1 MATRKKKK
9 ATGATKAPSRPTSQK
24 SLDKK
29 ASLSAGGITEN
40 SISGHN
46 QLEIISEIPQSYV
59 WALSVFISL
68 VAIVAPLGQTPYGYN
83 PDLYMASM
91 LQVGALVFLSV
102 YLFLV
107 YKNKSDGILI
117 PHVPLL
123 LFPVLA
129 FYLWMVL
136 SLFWAHN
143 FYEAIVKV
151 LDWGAGFII
160 FFLALM
166 CLRDRRSIFPMIF
179 CLFCSLVLIALLGV
193 GQYLFSIDWVAQHA
207 SPAATFGNK
216 NMNGEF
222 LILTWILGVGLFIN
236 SRKPAASWFYALGS
250 ALALAALFYGRTRG
264 SWFSWIVEMAILVPL
279 LVYFKFGL
287 VHKYNWGLPK
297 ILALAGFIVVTV
309 ALVNTTPQF
318 FVSTVPVIEKNTGG
332 IDRDTN
338 PRGGAVQA
346 ESASK
351 LIESA
356 KKSYDATK
364 NQRLIMWRNSYNMF
378 KDHWL
383 LGVGIGNWMVYYP
396 KYQESYA
403 VDPALR
409 GETLFH
415 INAHNDYV
423 EFICELGL
431 VGLLLMLW
439 VVFAALIGIVRVFSL
454 RSELRKEDQ
463 VMVMTVVIAILGIAA
478 NAFVSF
484 PLQQPITIAIAMLY
498 VGILAGAVWQS
509 SDASERTFYRLALPS
524 PALKMAGATAATVVT
539 VAMLAIQIIW
549 YKSDNLYFKAV
560 SNYSAGNYKTSFEAA
575 QESYK
580 EFPIRKRTMYYIGN
594 YYYRNQEYEKA
605 LPLFEEIRKD
615 YPYRRQVL
623 NALSGVY
630 LELGKTDEFDSLVGA
645 WSTSR
650 ANSASVLL
658 TKAIS
663 EIRRDNPREAIAIL
677 EEASNLPGS
686 GQTKERID
694 SILQKLYQAMDA
706 VEEAQLKARIKA
718 EKRARFLAERRAQRK
733 EAKRTDQ

>member
-9 ATGATKAPSRPTSQK
+9 GTVVAKTASKRSSPK
-24 SLDKK
+24 SIDKK
-29 ASLSAGGITEN
+29 AGLSANGVPEN
-40 SISGHN
+40 SISGRY
-46 QLEIISEIPQSYV
+46 QLEVISEIPQSYV
-59 WALSVFISL
+59 WALSIFIAL
-68 VAIVAPLGQTPYGYN
+68 VAIVAPLGQTSYGYN

-91 LQVGALVFLSV
+91 LQVGAIAFLSV

-107 YKNKSDGILI
+107 YKNKSDAILI

-123 LFPVLA
+123 LYPVVA

-166 CLRDRRSIFPMIF
+166 CLRDRRSIFPMLF
-179 CLFCSLVLIALLGV
+179 CLFCSLVLIALLGA
-193 GQYLFSIDWVAQHA
+193 GQYLLSIDWVAQHA

-236 SRKPAASWFYALGS
+236 SRQPVASWFYALGS
-250 ALALAALFYGRTRG
+250 AFALAALFYGRTRG
-264 SWFSWIVEMAILVPL
+264 SWFSWIVEMVILAAL
-279 LVYFKFGL
+279 LVYFKYGL

-297 ILALAGFIVVTV
+297 ILALVAFFVATVT
-309 ALVNTTPQF
+309 LVNTTPQF
-318 FVSTVPVIEKNTGG
+318 FVSNVPVLEENTGG
-332 IDRDTN
+332 IDKSTN

-346 ESASK
+346 QSPSE
-351 LIESA
+351 LVESA
-356 KKSYDATK
+356 KKSYEQSK

-378 KDHWL
+378 KDYWF

-439 VVFAALIGIVRVFSL
+439 VAFAVLIGIVRVFSFK
-454 RSELRKEDQ
+454 SELRKEDQ
-463 VMVMTVVIAILGIAA
+463 VMVMTVVVAILGIAG

-484 PLQQPITIAIAMLY
+484 PLQQPITIAITMLY
-498 VGILAGAVWQS
+498 VGILAGAVWQA
-509 SDASERTFYRLALPS
+509 SDSSERTFYRWALPS
-524 PALKMAGATAATVVT
+524 PVLKIATATAMTVAT

-650 ANSASVLL
+650 ARSASVML

-677 EEASNLPGS
+677 EEARNLPGS
-686 GQTKERID
+686 EQTKERIE

-706 VEEAQLKARIKA
+706 VEQAQLQARIKA
-718 EKRARFLAERRAQRK
+718 EKRARFLAGKRAQRK
-733 EAKRTDQ
+733 AAKKADQ

>member
-9 ATGATKAPSRPTSQK
+9 GTVVAKTSSQRPTQK
-24 SLDKK
+24 SFDKK
-29 ASLSAGGITEN
+29 AGLFASGVVEN

-46 QLEIISEIPQSYV
+46 QLKVISEIPQFYV
-59 WALSVFISL
+59 WALSIFISL
-68 VAIVAPLGQTPYGYN
+68 AAIVAPLGQTAYGYN

-91 LQVGALVFLSV
+91 LQVGALAFLSI

-107 YKNKSDGILI
+107 YKNKSDGIMI

-123 LFPVLA
+123 LYPVLV

-143 FYEAIVKV
+143 FYEAIVKI

-179 CLFCSLVLIALLGV
+179 SLFCSLVLIALLGS
-193 GQYLFSIDWVAQHA
+193 GQYLLSIDWVAQHA

-222 LILTWILGVGLFIN
+222 LILTWILGMGLFIN

-250 ALALAALFYGRTRG
+250 AFALAALFYSRTRG
-264 SWFSWIVEMAILVPL
+264 SWFSWIVEMVILVTL
-279 LVYFKFGL
+279 LVYFKYGL
-287 VHKYNWGLPK
+287 VHKYNWRLPK
-297 ILALAGFIVVTV
+297 ILALVAFIVATIT
-309 ALVNTTPQF
+309 LVNTTPQF
-318 FVSTVPVIEKNTGG
+318 FVTNVPVLENNTGG

-351 LIESA
+351 VVESA
-356 KKSYDATK
+356 KEGYEASK

-378 KDHWL
+378 KDYWL
-383 LGVGIGNWMVYYP
+383 TGVGIGNWMVYYP

-439 VVFAALIGIVRVFSL
+439 VAFATLIGIVRVFSL
-454 RSELRKEDQ
+454 KSALRNEDQ
-463 VMVMTVVIAILGIAA
+463 VLVMTVAVAILGIAG

-484 PLQQPITIAIAMLY
+484 PLQQPITIAITMLY
-498 VGILAGAVWQS
+498 VGILAGAIWQA
-509 SDASERTFYRLALPS
+509 SDSSERTFYRLALPS
-524 PALKMAGATAATVVT
+524 PALKIATATAVTVAT
-539 VAMLAIQIIW
+539 VAMLAIQLIW

-605 LPLFEEIRKD
+605 LPLFEAIRED

-645 WSTSR
+645 WSASR
-650 ANSASVLL
+650 ARSASVML

-663 EIRRDNPREAIAIL
+663 EIRKDNPREAIAIL
-677 EEASNLPGS
+677 EEARNLPGS
-686 GQTKERID
+686 EQTKERIEG
-694 SILQKLYQAMDA
+694 ILQKLYQAMDA
-706 VEEAQLKARIKA
+706 IEQAQLQARIKA
-718 EKRARFLAERRAQRK
+718 EKRARFLAEKRAQRK
-733 EAKRTDQ
+733 AAKKADK

>member
-9 ATGATKAPSRPTSQK
+9 GTVVAKTASKRPSPK
-24 SLDKK
+24 SIDKK
-29 ASLSAGGITEN
+29 AGLSANGVPEN
-40 SISGHN
+40 SISGRY
-46 QLEIISEIPQSYV
+46 QLEVISEIPQSYV
-59 WALSVFISL
+59 WALSIFIAL
-68 VAIVAPLGQTPYGYN
+68 VAIVAPLGQTAYGYN

-91 LQVGALVFLSV
+91 LQVGAIAFLSV

-123 LFPVLA
+123 LYPVVA

-166 CLRDRRSIFPMIF
+166 CLRDRRSIFPMLF
-179 CLFCSLVLIALLGV
+179 CLFCSLVLIALLGA
-193 GQYLFSIDWVAQHA
+193 GQYLLSIDWVAQHA

-236 SRKPAASWFYALGS
+236 SRQPVASWFYALGS
-250 ALALAALFYGRTRG
+250 AFALAALFYGRTRG
-264 SWFSWIVEMAILVPL
+264 SWLSWIVEMVILVAL
-279 LVYFKFGL
+279 LLYFKYGL

-297 ILALAGFIVVTV
+297 ILALVAFIVATVT
-309 ALVNTTPQF
+309 LVNTTPQF
-318 FVSTVPVIEKNTGG
+318 FVANVPVLEENTGG
-332 IDRDTN
+332 IDKATN

-346 ESASK
+346 ESASE

-356 KKSYDATK
+356 KESYEGTK

-378 KDHWL
+378 KDYWF

-439 VVFAALIGIVRVFSL
+439 VAFATLIGIVRVFSL
-454 RSELRKEDQ
+454 KSELREEDQ
-463 VMVMTVVIAILGIAA
+463 VMMMIVVVAILGIAG

-484 PLQQPITIAIAMLY
+484 PLQQPITIAITMLY
-498 VGILAGAVWQS
+498 VGMLAGAVWQA
-509 SDASERTFYRLALPS
+509 SDASERTFYRWALPS
-524 PALKMAGATAATVVT
+524 PALKIATASAMTVAT
-539 VAMLAIQIIW
+539 VAMLALQIIW

-650 ANSASVLL
+650 ARSASVML

-663 EIRRDNPREAIAIL
+663 EIRGDNPREAIAIL
-677 EEASNLPGS
+677 EEARNLPGS
-686 GQTKERID
+686 EQTKERIE

-706 VEEAQLKARIKA
+706 VEQAQLQARIKA
-718 EKRARFLAERRAQRK
+718 ERRARFLAQKRAQ
-733 EAKRTDQ
+733 

>member
-9 ATGATKAPSRPTSQK
+9 GTVVAKTSPKRPPPKSIDNKAG
-24 SLDKK
+24 
-29 ASLSAGGITEN
+29 LSASGVPEN
-40 SISGHN
+40 SISGRY
-46 QLEIISEIPQSYV
+46 QLEVISEIPQSYV
-59 WALSVFISL
+59 WALSIFIAL
-68 VAIVAPLGQTPYGYN
+68 VAIVAPLGQTAYGYN

-107 YKNKSDGILI
+107 YKNKSAGILI

-123 LFPVLA
+123 LYPVIA

-143 FYEAIVKV
+143 FYEAIVKI

-160 FFLALM
+160 FFLVLM

-179 CLFCSLVLIALLGV
+179 CMFCSLVLIALLSV
-193 GQYLFSIDWVAQHA
+193 GQYLLSIDWVAQHA

-236 SRKPAASWFYALGS
+236 SRKPVASWFYALGS
-250 ALALAALFYGRTRG
+250 AFALAALFYGRTRG
-264 SWFSWIVEMAILVPL
+264 SWLSWIVEMVILATL
-279 LVYFKFGL
+279 LVYFKYGL

-297 ILALAGFIVVTV
+297 ILALVAFIVATV
-309 ALVNTTPQF
+309 MLVNTTPQF
-318 FVSTVPVIEKNTGG
+318 FVASVPVLEENTGG
-332 IDRDTN
+332 IDSSTN

-346 ESASK
+346 DSASE

-356 KKSYDATK
+356 KGSYEGTK

-378 KDHWL
+378 KDYWF

-439 VVFAALIGIVRVFSL
+439 VAFAVLIGIVRVFSL
-454 RSELRKEDQ
+454 KSELRQEDQ
-463 VMVMTVVIAILGIAA
+463 LMVMAVVLAILGIAG

-484 PLQQPITIAIAMLY
+484 PLQQPITIAITMLY
-498 VGILAGAVWQS
+498 VGILAGAVWQA
-509 SDASERTFYRLALPS
+509 SDSSERTFYRWALPS
-524 PALKMAGATAATVVT
+524 PVLKIATATAMTVAT
-539 VAMLAIQIIW
+539 VAMLAIQVIW

-650 ANSASVLL
+650 ARSASVML

-663 EIRRDNPREAIAIL
+663 EIRRDNPREAIAVL
-677 EEASNLPGS
+677 EEARNLPGS
-686 GQTKERID
+686 EQTKERIE

-706 VEEAQLKARIKA
+706 VEQAQLQARIKA

-733 EAKRTDQ
+733 AAKKADK

>member
-9 ATGATKAPSRPTSQK
+9 ATNAANASSKQPNQKSIDKKVGLPTS
-24 SLDKK
+24 
-29 ASLSAGGITEN
+29 GTVNN
-40 SISGHN
+40 SILKHS
-46 QLEIISEIPQSYV
+46 QLKVIREIPQSYV
-59 WALSVFISL
+59 WALSIFISL
-68 VAIVAPLGQTPYGYN
+68 VAIVAPLGQTAYGYN

-91 LQVGALVFLSV
+91 LQVGALAFLTV

-107 YKNKSDGILI
+107 YKNRSGGIFI
-117 PHVPLL
+117 PYAPLL
-123 LFPVLA
+123 LYPVAA

-151 LDWGAGFII
+151 LDWGAGFVI

-166 CLRDRRSIFPMIF
+166 CLRNRRAIFPMLF
-179 CLFCSLVLIALLGV
+179 CLFCSLVLIALLSV
-193 GQYLFSIDWVAQHA
+193 GQYLLSLDWVAQHA

-236 SRKPAASWFYALGS
+236 SRNPAASWFYALGS
-250 ALALAALFYGRTRG
+250 SLALAALLYGRTRG
-264 SWFSWIVEMAILVPL
+264 SWLSWIVEMVILVSL
-279 LVYFKFGL
+279 LIYFKYGL
-287 VHKYNWGLPK
+287 VHKYNWGIPK
-297 ILALAGFIVVTV
+297 IV
-309 ALVNTTPQF
+309 ALVGFILATTALFNTTPQF
-318 FVSTVPVIEKNTGG
+318 FVSTVPILEQNTGG
-332 IDRDTN
+332 IDSKTN

-346 ESASK
+346 DSSSG

-356 KKSYDATK
+356 AQGFGGTK
-364 NQRLIMWRNSYNMF
+364 NQRIIMWRNSYEMF

-396 KYQESYA
+396 KYQEAYA

-431 VGLLLMLW
+431 IGVLLMLW
-439 VVFAALIGIVRVFSL
+439 MIFAVLIGMVRMFSSKSQL
-454 RSELRKEDQ
+454 RQEDQ
-463 VMVMTVVIAILGIAA
+463 VMVMVVAVAVIGVAA

-484 PLQQPITIAIAMLY
+484 PLQQPITIAIAMFY
-498 VGILAGAVWQS
+498 VGILAGAVWQA
-509 SDASERTFYRLALPS
+509 SDSSERTFYRLALPS
-524 PALKMAGATAATVVT
+524 PASNMAAIATMTMATI
-539 VAMLAIQIIW
+539 AMLVIQVIW
-549 YKSDNLYFKAV
+549 YNSDNLYFKSV

-580 EFPIRKRTMYYIGN
+580 EFPIRKRTLYYVGN

-615 YPYRRQVL
+615 YPHRRQVL
-623 NALSGVY
+623 NALAGVY
-630 LELGKTDEFDSLVGA
+630 LELDMHEELESLFEE
-645 WSTSR
+645 WSASR
-650 ANSASVLL
+650 AQSASMHL
-658 TKAIS
+658 TKAIA
-663 EIRRDNPREAIAIL
+663 EIRKNNPKEAITIL
-677 EEASNLPGS
+677 EEAKDLPGS
-686 GQTKERID
+686 GQTHKRIE
-694 SILQKLYQAMDA
+694 SILQRLRQAVNA
-706 VEEAQLKARIKA
+706 AAEARSKARLEA
-718 EKRARFLAERRAQRK
+718 EQRAKQEAAEQ
-733 EAKRTDQ
+733 ETQ

>member
-9 ATGATKAPSRPTSQK
+9 GTVVAKTASKHPNQK
-24 SLDKK
+24 SIDKK
-29 ASLSAGGITEN
+29 TGFSASGVPEN
-40 SISGHN
+40 SISGHH
-46 QLEIISEIPQSYV
+46 QLEVISEIPQSYV
-59 WALSVFISL
+59 WALSTFIAL
-68 VAIVAPLGQTPYGYN
+68 VAIVAPLGQTAYGYN

-91 LQVGALVFLSV
+91 LQVGAIAFLSV

-123 LFPVLA
+123 LYPIVA

-143 FYEAIVKV
+143 FYEAIVKI

-166 CLRDRRSIFPMIF
+166 CLRDRRSIFPMLF

-193 GQYLFSIDWVAQHA
+193 GQYLLSVDWVAQHA

-222 LILTWILGVGLFIN
+222 LILTWILGMGLFIN

-250 ALALAALFYGRTRG
+250 AFALAALFYSRTRG
-264 SWFSWIVEMAILVPL
+264 SWLSWIVEMVILVTL
-279 LVYFKFGL
+279 LVYFKYGL

-297 ILALAGFIVVTV
+297 ILALVAFIVATV
-309 ALVNTTPQF
+309 MLINTTPQF
-318 FVSTVPVIEKNTGG
+318 FVANVPVLEKNTGG
-332 IDRDTN
+332 IDSSTN

-351 LIESA
+351 LVESA
-356 KKSYDATK
+356 KKGYEGSK

-378 KDHWL
+378 KDYWL
-383 LGVGIGNWMVYYP
+383 IGVGIGNWMVYYP

-439 VVFAALIGIVRVFSL
+439 VVFAILIGIVRVFSL
-454 RSELRKEDQ
+454 KSELRKEDQ
-463 VMVMTVVIAILGIAA
+463 VMVLTVVVAILGIAA

-484 PLQQPITIAIAMLY
+484 PLQQPITIAITMLY
-498 VGILAGAVWQS
+498 IGILAGAVWQA
-509 SDASERTFYRLALPS
+509 SDSSERTFYRWALPS
-524 PALKMAGATAATVVT
+524 PALKIATATAMTVATVS
-539 VAMLAIQIIW
+539 MLAIQIIW

-645 WSTSR
+645 WSISR
-650 ANSASVLL
+650 ARSASVML

-663 EIRRDNPREAIAIL
+663 EIRRNNPREAIAIL
-677 EEASNLPGS
+677 EEARNLPGS
-686 GQTKERID
+686 QQTKERIE

-706 VEEAQLKARIKA
+706 VEQAQLQARIKA

-733 EAKRTDQ
+733 AVKKADK